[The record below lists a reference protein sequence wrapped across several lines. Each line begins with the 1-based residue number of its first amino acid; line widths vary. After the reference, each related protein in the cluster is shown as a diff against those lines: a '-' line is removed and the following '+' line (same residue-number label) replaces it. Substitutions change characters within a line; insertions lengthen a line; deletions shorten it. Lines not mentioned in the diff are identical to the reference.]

1 MQVEYELKPDS
12 YGRTGVFSKQF
23 IKKGTLVWDISKSR
37 SIIIPN
43 NAVKPYINSLS
54 QTSLLN
60 CLKYAYFDNDWY
72 YVDLTIDD
80 GRYINHS
87 TTNNIV
93 SDSDN
98 NNMIY
103 ATRDIMPNEEL
114 FNNYNMYGKQPK
126 WYEELLNKN
135 NINIF
140 NLKS

>member
-1 MQVEYELKPDS
+1 MQVDYELKQDS
-12 YGRTGVFSKQF
+12 YGKTGIFSKQF
-23 IKKGTLVWDISKSR
+23 IKKGTLIWDISKSK
-37 SIIIPN
+37 SIIIPT

-54 QTSLLN
+54 QSTLLN
-60 CLKYAYFDNDWY
+60 CLKYAYFDYDGY
-72 YVDLTIDD
+72 YVDITLDD
-80 GRYINHS
+80 IHFITKS
-87 TTNNIV
+87 STNNIV
-93 SDSDN
+93 SGSDN

-126 WYEELLNKN
+126 WYEELLDKN